1 MNELIAKIEQWAEDR
16 KESLSKVSLSSQLD
30 AMRVFHSDL
39 KIMKNGL
46 KPSSYSDQIGDI
58 FFTSELARMIIIAR
72 YGVSGSIFEFL
83 NGGIRE
89 FDANAIINEIDNTQ
103 REVLF
108 FARSKKSNINNAIDR
123 TIKRANKSP
132 FYNQ

>member
-30 AMRVFHSDL
+30 AMRVFHNDL

-72 YGVSGSIFEFL
+72 YGVSGSIL
-83 NGGIRE
+83 N
-89 FDANAIINEIDNTQ
+89 F
-103 REVLF
+103 
-108 FARSKKSNINNAIDR
+108 
-123 TIKRANKSP
+123 
-132 FYNQ
+132 